1 MKMSKSKTFTVK
13 LKRKRTGKTDYKARL
28 KYLKSNKTRIVIRP
42 STNNIII
49 QAVNFVE
56 DGDKALCTTKATDL
70 KKLGWNYHLGSI
82 SSSYLTGLYF
92 GAKNKGNVKEAI
104 IDLGRRS
111 ITKGDRL
118 TATIKGLVDSGINIP
133 HSDSIFP
140 SEDRISGAS
149 IVKYAKLLS
158 NEKEKYEKQFS
169 KYLKNK
175 QNPENIA
182 GDFEKIKK
190 KILEK

>member
-1 MKMSKSKTFTVK
+1 MSKSKTFTVK
-13 LKRKRTGKTDYKARL
+13 LKRKRKGKTDYKSRL
-28 KYLKSNKTRIVIRP
+28 KFLKSNKTRITIRP
-42 STNNIII
+42 STKDLII

-56 DGDKALCTTKATDL
+56 GGDKVLCAAKATDL
-70 KKLGWNYHLGSI
+70 KKIGWDYNTGNVPSA
-82 SSSYLTGLYF
+82 YLVGLYF
-92 GAKNKGNVKEAI
+92 GSKNKDKVKEAI

-118 TATIKGLVDSGINIP
+118 AATIKGLVDSGINIP

-140 SEDRISGAS
+140 AENKINGTS
-149 IVKYAKLLS
+149 IVEYAKSLS

-175 QNPENIA
+175 QNPENIT

>member
-1 MKMSKSKTFTVK
+1 MSKSKTFTVK
-13 LKRKRTGKTDYKARL
+13 FKRKREGKTDYKSRL

-42 STNNIII
+42 SANNLLI
-49 QAVNFVE
+49 QAINFKE
-56 DGDKALCTTKATDL
+56 NGDTAICMNKATDL
-70 KKLGWNYHLGSI
+70 KKLGWDYHAGNI
-82 SSSYLTGLYF
+82 PSSYLAGLYF
-92 GAKNKGNVKEAI
+92 GAKNKDKIKEAI
-104 IDLGRRS
+104 IDLGLRS

-118 TATIKGLVDSGINIP
+118 TAAIKGIVDSGINIP

-140 SEDRISGAS
+140 SEEVINGTIIS
-149 IVKYAKLLS
+149 KYAKSLS

-175 QNPENIA
+175 QNPENIV